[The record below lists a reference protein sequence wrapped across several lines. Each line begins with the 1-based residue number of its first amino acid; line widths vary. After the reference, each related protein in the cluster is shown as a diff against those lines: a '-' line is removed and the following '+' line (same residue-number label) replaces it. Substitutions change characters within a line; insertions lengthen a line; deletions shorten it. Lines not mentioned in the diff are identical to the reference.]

1 MKRRGMTL
9 IELMIASGVTIIV
22 VCAVGSAFITAQ
34 RIMSTAMAESELMI
48 AARQV
53 REKLLYCMSPTI
65 NGTHYAGLLSG
76 SNPGQ
81 VVESS
86 GIAVLRTQALGDS
99 LSDMRDQ
106 SMRLLVWNEQVKN
119 PRTGKQETMY
129 YLINEHIPD
138 KDKHRKWL
146 WPIGVSLADKAQ
158 SDMISYERNTSYA
171 DQFKGVYRVYLGIN
185 LKSDTKNLDGS
196 PIIRRERV
204 TLPIFGKLQPF
215 QIKPL
220 TGINGDY

>member
-1 MKRRGMTL
+1 MNRRGMTL
-9 IELMIASGVTIIV
+9 IELMIAGAVMAIV
-22 VCAVGSAFITAQ
+22 VTAVGSAYVTAH
-34 RIMSTAMAESELMI
+34 RIMHTAMAESELMI
-48 AARQV
+48 AARQL
-53 REKLLYCMSPTI
+53 REKLLFCMTPPI

-76 SNPGQ
+76 TNSGQ

-86 GIAVLRTQALGDS
+86 GIAVLRTTAVGSS
-99 LSDMRDQ
+99 LADLRDQ

-119 PRTGKQETMY
+119 PISGKFETMY
-129 YLINEHIPD
+129 YLINEHTPD

-158 SDMISYERNTSYA
+158 NDMISYERNTSYA
-171 DQFKGVYRVYLGIN
+171 DQYKGVYRVYLGIN

-196 PIIRRERV
+196 PIFRRERV

-220 TGINGDY
+220 KGINGDY